1 MKTSI
6 RRKIVRKIQRQVGA
20 SPTGNLDAD
29 TLDRI
34 RLALDVTAKF
44 FHQLGITDKKP

>member
-20 SPTGNLDAD
+20 SPTGTLDEA

-44 FHQLGITDKKP
+44 FHQLGITAKTP